1 MKRGGVPIDLLP
13 SQVADLGSTQPM
25 PIGHEDHGGVSMAV
39 AIVFCG
45 LDQLLNLSF
54 GKVLPATKLPA
65 WLKLLALVEGAQP
78 ASKRLW

>member
-1 MKRGGVPIDLLP
+1 
-13 SQVADLGSTQPM
+13 
-25 PIGHEDHGGVSMAV
+25 MAV